1 MTSVNR
7 VTIVGRLGADPE
19 ICFTKDD
26 KAACFLN
33 IATAEAWH
41 DQSGK
46 KIESTEWHKIVVW
59 GRAAENCAKHLK
71 KGRLVYLEGRIKT
84 RTWNDETNVV
94 RYATEIHTNA
104 VVFLDAVVKVIKP
117 SLADKEA
124 EDGGGANDETGPS
137 YIPCQECV

>member
-33 IATAEAWH
+33 IATTDLWIDH
-41 DQSGK
+41 TGK
-46 KIESTEWHKIVVW
+46 KMESTEWHKIVVW
-59 GRAAENCAKHLK
+59 GRAAETCARHLK

-84 RTWNDETNVV
+84 RAWNDETDVV
-94 RYATEIHTNA
+94 RYATEIHTHA

-117 SLADKEA
+117 SLSAKEA
-124 EDGGGANDETGPS
+124 EDGQSAKDGAETS